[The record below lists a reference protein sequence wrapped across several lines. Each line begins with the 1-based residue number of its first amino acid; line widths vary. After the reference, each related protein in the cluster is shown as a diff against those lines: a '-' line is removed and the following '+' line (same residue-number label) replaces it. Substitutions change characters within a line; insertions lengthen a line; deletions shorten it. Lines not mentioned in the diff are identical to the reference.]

1 MGLQQDAYVALVQR
15 GLRGQVNKDLEK
27 ALRDALAAHR
37 PVFLKGGPQA

>member
-1 MGLQQDAYVALVQR
+1 VGLQQDAYVALVQR

-27 ALRDALAAHR
+27 ALRDALAAHM